1 MICFCWLQKYHRDI
15 LKRLAAPVAVAL
27 SPPLQRVHET
37 SPEKVARRGPGKHG
51 KERRASSRRHRK
63 VVAGGRDIQT

>member
-1 MICFCWLQKYHRDI
+1 
-15 LKRLAAPVAVAL
+15 VAVAL